1 MTAKCVDVSS
11 DEGLRR
17 LCKRS
22 GEEESAEGDGESEEG
37 GSSSQHNTK
46 REDPSAVATSPD
58 QHHFLRSSVR
68 PPSKRLRK
76 DSSASNGSSGF
87 QNNKGKG
94 PEGGAAASGYVS
106 GIAAG
111 STGGSSKTTAKSLS
125 SISGEK
131 EEGNKKKAR
140 RQWESWSAED
150 KNSFFEGLYEHG
162 KDFEAIQNNIALKYK
177 KKGKPASMVKNKEQ
191 VRHFYY
197 RTWHK
202 ISKYIDFNNVFSR
215 GLKKSSQE
223 LYGLIC
229 YGELRKKIGGCMDD
243 KNAAKLNELIQ
254 AGATTVRYKG
264 RNLRIKTPMC
274 RALKK
279 ICDPEGISD
288 EEDQKPVRLPLK
300 VLLEL
305 LPRSNYTWAR
315 VQSLAQNP
323 RLRMMVELHRK
334 VSSLIE
340 FLKHKWALQEFR
352 IRKSLEE
359 RQQDSGD
366 GESRFVGLEE
376 KAELHLYPAENCT
389 LTALPGVAKV
399 VHSKACCTVHWQE
412 TGRCRQNIKDTH
424 LLPPAQILTKA
435 SATKDLTIPLS
446 QGAQGTIKGHVKQI
460 RATTDGRTGSKMAG
474 PLTGEGTQST
484 EEETPSLEGIS
495 AEETASHQESPK
507 AEEVFD
513 LASQDLGENGEN
525 LFNSPKANSDVST
538 EECNGNEAI
547 LIESPEAATTTE
559 LSVCGGIVNT
569 DETSLL
575 DPVPRYMKSCQNLVV
590 PERCMCKDKSSE
602 KNVAASGINGF
613 SGNPSAVH
621 LGNIE
626 MMELNTEQPAASGPQ
641 LPSET
646 TSKPSSST
654 TQDGDNRTLPSICTH
669 EQPVSCN
676 QEVSDT
682 DCLMGQALIIASPS
696 QGQPSSASFVP
707 KPLKEDTTHLAQQM
721 QEDGWSPSTSENL
734 TLAELYLMLG
744 KPNKLQLEY
753 DWVQNPRNNTE
764 ETERTR
770 GASQRLLKC
779 LLQIITTEVNPKPS
793 PESSSV
799 ATSPMKSNHEDQ
811 MHTPPGK
818 VITLTRSP
826 GCVRNT
832 AAVRSNKTV
841 TPTAASG
848 MRNVQKTLV
857 VPCSSGSS
865 GNSSSDADSGVFAV
879 PTILPPNS
887 RHNKIYSPSK
897 ETELTFRQRLDS
909 FSRQP
914 DIYLPKQ
921 RKLRN
926 NRPRKPLVV
935 QRTLLPR
942 PTGNS
947 SQHVCSF
954 SILSNSATVSEGAGV
969 PATGTSIT
977 PGPTA
982 GVGTG
987 SFRPLQ
993 SSLSKASLARPIVPK
1008 AIPASTSQ
1016 LSSAIDLAAKSAGII
1031 PGSPVQTLDAEGSQD
1046 LTSLSTEGVSIVTS
1060 EQDLSS
1066 VHQNG
1071 SSTAATSTG
1080 RDLEKHTLQN
1090 GLSSPPSDA
1099 PNTLFTSPPNVSALL
1114 DISLPGP
1121 PDDALSQ
1128 GGPHSQISD
1137 SIIELAINSTQYVGG
1152 DGASLSPT
1160 KLNGSDS
1167 SKSLPS
1173 PSASPQRNW
1182 IPSPTHDPQWY
1193 PNDSGDSSLGSLLS
1207 SLISPEKGRKMLT
1220 TGNSNSNSNSL
1231 LGTSLLDG
1239 NSRDSFVSR
1248 SLVDVSEVDSQLVCM
1263 MNESS
1268 VDYIARFNDLAQE
1281 LSGAET
1287 SRKEIL
1293 FDSGPPIG
1301 DLSQ

>member
-1 MTAKCVDVSS
+1 MCGWGCEGDAEMDREVPSAGAGMTAKCLDVSS
-11 DEGLRR
+11 DEGLKR
-17 LCKRS
+17 LGKRS

-76 DSSASNGSSGF
+76 DSTASNGSSGF

-94 PEGGAAASGYVS
+94 PEGGAAASGYAS

-111 STGGSSKTTAKSLS
+111 STGGSGKTTAKSLS

-131 EEGNKKKAR
+131 EEGNKKKVR

-264 RNLRIKTPMC
+264 RNLRIKTPTC

-366 GESRFVGLEE
+366 NESRGVGFDE
-376 KAELHLYPAENCT
+376 KTELHLYPAENCT

-412 TGRCRQNIKDTH
+412 TGRCRQTVKDTH
-424 LLPPAQILTKA
+424 LHPPAQILAKA
-435 SATKDLTIPLS
+435 SVTKDVTVPVN
-446 QGAQGTIKGHVKQI
+446 QGAQGPMKGPVKQM
-460 RATTDGRTGSKMAG
+460 RATTEGRNGSKMTG
-474 PLTGEGTQST
+474 LLTGEGTQST
-484 EEETPSLEGIS
+484 EDEMPSSEGIS
-495 AEETASHQESPK
+495 AEETAAQQDSPK
-507 AEEVFD
+507 PEEFFD
-513 LASQDLGENGEN
+513 VGQQELGENGES
-525 LFNSPKANSDVST
+525 LFHSPKPNSEVSA
-538 EECNGNEAI
+538 EECNGNEATI
-547 LIESPEAATTTE
+547 MESSEVTTTAE
-559 LSVCGGIVNT
+559 LCVCGGIMST
-569 DETSLL
+569 DEISLL

-590 PERCMCKDKSSE
+590 PERCTCKDKSSE
-602 KNVAASGINGF
+602 KDVTASGINGF
-613 SGNPSAVH
+613 SGDPSAVH
-621 LGNIE
+621 LENVE
-626 MMELNTEQPAASGPQ
+626 MMELNNEKPAVSGPQ
-641 LPSET
+641 LASDT
-646 TSKPSSST
+646 TLKSPSSAT
-654 TQDGDNRTLPSICTH
+654 VDDGDNRTIPSICTR
-669 EQPVSCN
+669 EQPVSCT
-676 QEVSDT
+676 QEVSET
-682 DCLMGQALIIASPS
+682 DCLMRQSIITEPS
-696 QGQPSSASFVP
+696 QGQPSSASIVP
-707 KPLKEDTTHLAQQM
+707 KPLKEDSTHLAQQV

-744 KPNKLQLEY
+744 KPSKLQLEY
-753 DWVQNPRNNTE
+753 DWVQTSRNNAE

-770 GASQRLLKC
+770 GASQKLLKC

-799 ATSPMKSNHEDQ
+799 ATSPMKSNQEDQ

-818 VITLTRSP
+818 VITLARSP

-841 TPTAASG
+841 TPAAASG

-865 GNSSSDADSGVFAV
+865 GSSSSDADSGVFAV

-897 ETELTFRQRLDS
+897 ETDLTFRQRLDS
-909 FSRQP
+909 FSRPP

-954 SILSNSATVSEGAGV
+954 SILSNSAT
-969 PATGTSIT
+969 
-977 PGPTA
+977 
-982 GVGTG
+982 GTG

-1016 LSSAIDLAAKSAGII
+1016 LSSAIDMAAKSAGII
-1031 PGSPVQTLDAEGSQD
+1031 PGSPIQTLDAEGSQD
-1046 LTSLSTEGVSIVTS
+1046 LTPLSTEGISIVTS
-1060 EQDLSS
+1060 NQELSS

-1071 SSTAATSTG
+1071 SNTAATVTT
-1080 RDLEKHTLQN
+1080 RELEKHTLQN
-1090 GLSSPPSDA
+1090 GLPSPSSEAS
-1099 PNTLFTSPPNVSALL
+1099 NTLFTSPPNVSALL

-1121 PDDALSQ
+1121 PDDTLSQ

-1182 IPSPTHDPQWY
+1182 IPSPTHDPQWF

-1220 TGNSNSNSNSL
+1220 TGNCNSNSSSL

-1287 SRKEIL
+1287 SRKEML